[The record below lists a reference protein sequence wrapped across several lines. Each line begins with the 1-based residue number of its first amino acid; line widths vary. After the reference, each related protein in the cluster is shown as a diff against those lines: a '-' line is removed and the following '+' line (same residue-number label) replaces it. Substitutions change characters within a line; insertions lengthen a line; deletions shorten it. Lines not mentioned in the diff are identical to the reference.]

1 MIVSICC
8 LEIPMPGF
16 DGKNQ
21 VWRIVEL
28 SLRITGCKF
37 ILFVENIQILSVF
50 CLKNMRVNCILL
62 ADVSNCNTKG
72 APTVVAGAVRLHF
85 AIVKKW
91 ENGVECYHRL
101 TVWGAVA
108 LTVWGVVALTDW
120 GAVALTVWGQSSRTF
135 RAGGCRCRWCGSGQS
150 TRLAGRAW
158 RCCRR
163 RPPRSGTG

>member
-21 VWRIVEL
+21 VWRIVWL

-37 ILFVENIQILSVF
+37 ILFVENIQILRVF
-50 CLKNMRVNCILL
+50 CLKKY
-62 ADVSNCNTKG
+62 ASK
-72 APTVVAGAVRLHF
+72 LHF
-85 AIVKKW
+85 V
-91 ENGVECYHRL
+91 GRCVELQHKRRTDGCSRCCALAFCYRQKMGKMEWSAAPGLLFGGSHPYCLGCGR
-101 TVWGAVA
+101 
-108 LTVWGVVALTDW
+108 
-120 GAVALTVWGQSSRTF
+120 ALTVWGQSSRTF

-163 RPPRSGTG
+163 RRPRSGTG